1 MPLLP
6 LEPFVYPEGLLGESA
21 PTPDGEAKWWVVH
34 ARPRAEKALARK
46 LLSEQVSFFL
56 PLYRKD
62 WRAGGR
68 ARTSYAPLFPGYL
81 FLHGEDRARLAALE
95 TNQVAGLLPVP
106 DGEGLRAELRRV
118 YQVMQSEQALSPEER
133 LRPGTPVRIVSGALR
148 GLEGKVLR
156 RGGKLRFVVEVTL
169 LQRGVSVEVES
180 WMIQPLDARAVRREV
195 VARPATT
202 SPPPGTTS
210 SA

>member
-6 LEPFVYPEGLLGESA
+6 LEPFVYPEDLLGARPA
-21 PTPDGEAKWWVVH
+21 PAPVVREEGGRWWVVH

-46 LLSEQVSFFL
+46 LHGAQVNFVL

-68 ARTSYAPLFPGYL
+68 GRTSFVPLFPGYL
-81 FLHGEDRARLAALE
+81 FVNGDDRARSAVLQ
-95 TNQVAGLLPVP
+95 TNQVARLLQVP
-106 DGEGLRAELRRV
+106 NEAELHDDLRRV
-118 YQVMQSEQALSPEER
+118 YQLMQSEQAVAPEDD
-133 LRPGTPVRIVSGALR
+133 LRPGTVVRIVEGALA

-156 RGGKLRFVVEVTL
+156 RGKRLRFVVEVHF

-180 WMIQPLDARAVRREV
+180 WMIQRVGARAV
-195 VARPATT
+195 
-202 SPPPGTTS
+202 
-210 SA
+210 

>member
-6 LEPFVYPEGLLGESA
+6 LEPFVYPEGLLGEGT
-21 PTPDGEAKWWVVH
+21 PTSDGEAKWWVAH
-34 ARPRAEKALARK
+34 TRPRAEKALARK
-46 LLSEQVSFFL
+46 LLSGQVSFFL

-68 ARTSYAPLFPGYL
+68 ARTSYALLFPGYL

-180 WMIQPLDARAVRREV
+180 GMIQPLDARAMR
-195 VARPATT
+195 
-202 SPPPGTTS
+202 
-210 SA
+210 